1 MWSSPTRARA
11 GLPPAVYLSVC
22 RPAALP
28 IPSPLPLSS
37 FSFFFFAQLS
47 ICLHNCISSELYL
60 LSLLSNQYEDDRRT
74 PAVRYRSRGVRQ
86 ICLCQSAEARWETL
100 HWWRRGDLV
109 LFNLPKSVPSA
120 SPLTLFCQNCSLVLD
135 LAGQINM
142 ICGQKNPNRSLA

>member
-1 MWSSPTRARA
+1 MNVIFSDPSQSRAPSRC
-11 GLPPAVYLSVC
+11 LSEC
-22 RPAALP
+22 
-28 IPSPLPLSS
+28 LSS
-37 FSFFFFAQLS
+37 GSPSHPISSFFFLFAQLS

-120 SPLTLFCQNCSLVLD
+120 SPLTLFCQNCRLVLD

-142 ICGQKNPNRSLA
+142 ICGQKNPNRSQA